1 MQMQV
6 SHFNQYARFAKM
18 KPSTFPSSSDP
29 LVRALQQLVR
39 DTQGG
44 YKAIAQKIGA
54 NDQSLYQIVTCRP
67 DSKTARPKSVGKQLR
82 DKLTQHYPRWQDN
95 LRGIDEAQLVVTPA
109 TQPSTAQATAQ
120 ATITLGQALATLAH
134 QLQSADDLGREQAGV
149 LLKRLASEPERAA
162 EFAVRL
168 AATLSSGQEGG
179 ASAASINPIT
189 QPPGFLP
196 KP

>member
-1 MQMQV
+1 MNIEEIWLANFKSV
-6 SHFNQYARFAKM
+6 VTAEIASARNA
-18 KPSTFPSSSDP
+18 
-29 LVRALQQLVR
+29 AE
-39 DTQGG
+39 G
-44 YKAIAQKIGA
+44 YRRVAARTGLGYDYI
-54 NDQSLYQIVTCRP
+54 YQIYKGKPAHKPKRP
-67 DSKTARPKSVGKQLR
+67 SLDAMTSIGRAYGEGKP
-82 DKLTQHYPRWQDN
+82 DHWFNVAP
-95 LRGIDEAQLVVTPA
+95 GEMVTPA
-109 TQPSTAQATAQ
+109 TQPSSGPATAQ

-162 EFAVRL
+162 ELAVRL

-179 ASAASINPIT
+179 ASAASIDPIT